1 MHGYL
6 QLYMYTNSTVR
17 LGQNVYNTATYC
29 ILASAEPAADQLGMQ
44 NAVWLPWNGLSC
56 FA

>member
-1 MHGYL
+1 MHGYI
-6 QLYMYTNSTVR
+6 QLYTYSTVR
-17 LGQNVYNTATYC
+17 LGQNVQNTATYC
-29 ILASAEPAADQLGMQ
+29 ILASAEPAADQLSMQ